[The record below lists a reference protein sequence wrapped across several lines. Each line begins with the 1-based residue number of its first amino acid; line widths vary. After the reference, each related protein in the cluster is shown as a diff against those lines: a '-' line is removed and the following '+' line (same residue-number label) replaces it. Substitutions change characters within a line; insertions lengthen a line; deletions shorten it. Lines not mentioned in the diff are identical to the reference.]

1 VTGTRVPVTPLLLTG
16 VAVAVA
22 ILAIAVVTALGGGG
36 GTGRT
41 ESAQRAGAAA
51 TQAPAADVRPPPG
64 CTSTVRKLRYSRA
77 KVAEFDHAVWCARYR
92 ATPNSSVNQFVG
104 AP

>member
-1 VTGTRVPVTPLLLTG
+1 MNPRLLIGL
-16 VAVAVA
+16 AVVVA
-22 ILAIAVVTALGGGG
+22 ILAIAGVTALGGRG

-41 ESAQRAGAAA
+41 ESAQRPGAAA
-51 TQAPAADVRPPPG
+51 TQAPAAEVRPPPG
-64 CTSTVRKLRYSRA
+64 CPATVTKLRYSRA